1 MNFADILLNFI
12 LVCSL
17 QQVLDIVR
25 AAESLALGEVIP
37 PKSPVEHHETLQ
49 KTTTIVMS
57 KHTLDTLNSAPIA
70 EIQQQA
76 QQQYQQPMQTT
87 PPSQVCSF

>member
-1 MNFADILLNFI
+1 MIFAHTIPRI
-12 LVCSL
+12 VMCSL

-25 AAESLALGEVIP
+25 AAESLALGDVVP
-37 PKSPVEHHETLQ
+37 PKSPVEHHESLQ

-57 KHTLDTLNSAPIA
+57 KHTLDTLNSAPTA
-70 EIQQQA
+70 EIQQPA
-76 QQQYQQPMQTT
+76 QQQQQHPMQTT

>member
-1 MNFADILLNFI
+1 MLNGLYYAYTF
-12 LVCSL
+12 CFL

-25 AAESLALGEVIP
+25 AAESLALGDVIP
-37 PKSPVEHHETLQ
+37 PKSPVEHHESLQ

-57 KHTLDTLNSAPIA
+57 KHTLDTLNSAPTA
-70 EIQQQA
+70 EIQQPA
-76 QQQYQQPMQTT
+76 QQQQPMQTT